1 MTLVL
6 GSGGTA
12 AAAETSGVE
21 VKAAADGK
29 VAGGSAAGG
38 TGGSSNDRVD
48 SAVTLIATGGMIGII
63 TAWALHRSIIP
74 ITGASV
80 PGGLPVLGVT
90 CDGFPTC
97 DAARRAGLT
106 TPIHQGQPG
115 YSPAL
120 DHDKDGI
127 ACERGGVRCFSPLR
141 RGFSCDGEVG

>member
-1 MTLVL
+1 MRVRNAATAVVLSMTLVL

-12 AAAETSGVE
+12 VAAEASRVV

-38 TGGSSNDRVD
+38 AGGSSNDQVD
-48 SAVTLIATGGMIGII
+48 SAVTLIAAGGMIGII
-63 TAWALHRSIIP
+63 AAWALHRSIIP
-74 ITGASV
+74 ITGSSV

-90 CDGFPTC
+90 GAGFPTC

-127 ACERGGVRCFSPLR
+127 ACE
-141 RGFSCDGEVG
+141 

>member
-1 MTLVL
+1 MRVRNTGTAVVLSMTLVL

-12 AAAETSGVE
+12 VAVEASGVE

-38 TGGSSNDRVD
+38 AG
-48 SAVTLIATGGMIGII
+48 GGMIGII
-63 TAWALHRSIIP
+63 AAWALHRGIIP
-74 ITGASV
+74 VAGSSV
-80 PGGLPVLGVT
+80 PGGLSVLGVT
-90 CDGFPTC
+90 GAGFPTC

-106 TPIHQGQPG
+106 TPICQGQPG

-127 ACERGGVRCFSPLR
+127 ACE
-141 RGFSCDGEVG
+141 

>member
-1 MTLVL
+1 MRVRNAGTAVVLSMTLVL

-12 AAAETSGVE
+12 VAVEASGVE

-38 TGGSSNDRVD
+38 AGGSSSDRVD
-48 SAVTLIATGGMIGII
+48 SAVTLIAAGGMIGII
-63 TAWALHRSIIP
+63 AAWALHRGILPVAGS
-74 ITGASV
+74 SV
-80 PGGLPVLGVT
+80 PGGLSVLGVT
-90 CDGFPTC
+90 GAGFPTC

-106 TPIHQGQPG
+106 TPIRQGQPG

-127 ACERGGVRCFSPLR
+127 ACE
-141 RGFSCDGEVG
+141 

>member
-63 TAWALHRSIIP
+63 TAWVLHRSIIP

-90 CDGFPTC
+90 GDGFPTC

-127 ACERGGVRCFSPLR
+127 ACERG
-141 RGFSCDGEVG
+141 E

>member
-1 MTLVL
+1 MRVRNAATAVVLSITLVL

-12 AAAETSGVE
+12 VAVEASGVE

-29 VAGGSAAGG
+29 VAGGSAAG
-38 TGGSSNDRVD
+38 SSSDRVD
-48 SAVTLIATGGMIGII
+48 SAVTLIAAGGMIGII
-63 TAWALHRSIIP
+63 TAWALHRGIIP
-74 ITGASV
+74 VAGSSV

-90 CDGFPTC
+90 DAGFPTC
-97 DAARRAGLT
+97 DAASRAGLT

-127 ACERGGVRCFSPLR
+127 ACE
-141 RGFSCDGEVG
+141 